1 MSLSFL
7 AIGMTEEYDQEFRLT
22 EKQWRF
28 MRDTFNPRRRGK
40 DLRLDAEIRRRLAFS
55 APWDGIFSTEY
66 RWLNVEK
73 FQTPSF
79 RRVADTVR
87 NWIAKETPETEEAM
101 EGLVWDSTGI
111 GGPELFQQELC
122 CIIQYSQPWIK
133 SMFTATVINRLK
145 KSAAVKEWQEFYERG
160 EIPNRVIYR

>member
-1 MSLSFL
+1 
-7 AIGMTEEYDQEFRLT
+7 MTEEYTDAQLHFI
-22 EKQWRF
+22 
-28 MRDTFNPRRRGK
+28 RDKFNPLRRGK

-87 NWIAKETPETEEAM
+87 DWIAKETPETEEAM
-101 EGLVWDSTGI
+101 TQLVWDSTGV

-122 CIIQYSQPWIK
+122 CIVRYRSPWIK
-133 SMFTATVINRLK
+133 SMFTEAVIDRLK

>member
-1 MSLSFL
+1 
-7 AIGMTEEYDQEFRLT
+7 MTEEYTDAQLHFI
-22 EKQWRF
+22 
-28 MRDTFNPRRRGK
+28 RDKFNPLRRGK
-40 DLRLDAEIRRRLAFS
+40 DLCLDAEIRRRLAFS

-87 NWIAKETPETEEAM
+87 DWIAKETPETEEAM
-101 EGLVWDSTGI
+101 TRLVWDSTGV

-133 SMFTATVINRLK
+133 SMFTEAVIDKLK

-160 EIPNRVIYR
+160 EIPNSVIYR